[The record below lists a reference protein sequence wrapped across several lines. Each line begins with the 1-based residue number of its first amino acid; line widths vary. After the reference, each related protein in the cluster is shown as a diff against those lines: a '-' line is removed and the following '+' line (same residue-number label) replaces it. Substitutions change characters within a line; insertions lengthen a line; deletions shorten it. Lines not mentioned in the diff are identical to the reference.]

1 MKWILILFSIGIAYA
16 IYTGNM
22 GGAKS
27 ATQNYQKVLTGG
39 AK

>member
-1 MKWILILFSIGIAYA
+1 MKWFLIILTIVVAYA
-16 IYTGNM
+16 IYSGNM

-39 AK
+39 K